1 MEESAKD
8 RESMMK
14 YMQGPGKGSLQGYT
28 GRVPTIDDFYA
39 AIEVQTPAA
48 PAAAPA
54 ATARSQAVDA
64 ALQKYKTKS
73 GGQ

>member
-48 PAAAPA
+48 PAAPA

-64 ALQKYKTKS
+64 ALEKYRTRS
-73 GGQ
+73 GGR